1 MSIDDMNCSKKLL
14 AALEIKSNLSFS

>member
-14 AALEIKSNLSFS
+14 AALEIKSKLSFS